1 MDIATTVFYKVGT
14 LQWMESKY
22 QNIKIKLEV
31 IAIHKMGII
40 AY

>member
-22 QNIKIKLEV
+22 QKFKIKLEV

-40 AY
+40 AC